1 MKVSEIMSGRVVSVG
16 MREPVSAAA
25 RLLRQFNVGSLP
37 VCDGQR
43 RLRGVVTDRDIVT
56 RCVAVGEDPAETPV
70 SKIMTRGVRT
80 VAPEDELDHAVRVM
94 GEEQIRRL
102 PVVEDGQLVGVVSLC
117 DMARAKSCAME
128 AGAALT
134 EISANVRRK

>member
-37 VCDGQR
+37 VCDGQH
-43 RLRGVVTDRDIVT
+43 RLRGGI
-56 RCVAVGEDPAETPV
+56 
-70 SKIMTRGVRT
+70 RT
-80 VAPEDELDHAVRVM
+80 VAPEDELDHAARVM